1 MEVKGMRED
10 LVKILKMLSEGKLN
24 VEKSA
29 ELIDAMYKKE
39 EKDLVVVG
47 KNYDKRML
55 RVLVDSADGDNVR
68 VNLPIAVITS
78 VLKATGKLPI
88 RNVDMEGI
96 DFEMLIETII
106 ASLDNEMIGEIVT
119 VDSSDGDVVRVVIE

>member
-1 MEVKGMRED
+1 MRED
-10 LVKILKMLSEGKLN
+10 LIKILTMLSEGKLN

-29 ELIDAMYKKE
+29 ELIDVMYKKE
-39 EKDLVVVG
+39 EKAIQIVE
-47 KNYDKRML
+47 KNYYKRML
-55 RVLVDSADGDNVR
+55 RIKIDSSDGDKVN

-88 RNVDMEGI
+88 KNVDMEGI

-106 ASLDNEMIGEIVT
+106 AALENEMIGEIVS
-119 VDSSDGDVVRVVIE
+119 VDSSDGDVVSVIIE

>member
-1 MEVKGMRED
+1 MRED
-10 LVKILKMLSEGKLN
+10 LIKILTMLSEGKLN

-29 ELIDAMYKKE
+29 ELIDVMYKKE
-39 EKDLVVVG
+39 EKAIQIVE

-55 RVLVDSADGDNVR
+55 RIKIDSSDGDKVN

-88 RNVDMEGI
+88 KNVDMEGI

-106 ASLDNEMIGEIVT
+106 AALENEMIGEIVS
-119 VDSSDGDVVRVVIE
+119 VDSSDGDVVRVIIE

>member
-1 MEVKGMRED
+1 M
-10 LVKILKMLSEGKLN
+10 KILTMVSEGKLN

-39 EKDLVVVG
+39 EKDIQIVE
-47 KNYDKRML
+47 KNYDRRML
-55 RVLVDSADGDNVR
+55 KIKVDSSDGDKVN

-88 RNVDMEGI
+88 KNVDMEGI
-96 DFEMLIETII
+96 DFEVLIETII
-106 ASLDNEMIGEIVT
+106 AALENEMIGEIVT

>member
-1 MEVKGMRED
+1 MRED
-10 LVKILKMLSEGKLN
+10 LVKVLTMLSEGKLN

-39 EKDLVVVG
+39 EKAIQIVE
-47 KNYDKRML
+47 KNYDRRML
-55 RVLVDSADGDNVR
+55 RIKVDSSDGDKVN

-88 RNVDMEGI
+88 KNVDMEGI
-96 DFEMLIETII
+96 DFEVLIETII
-106 ASLDNEMIGEIVT
+106 AALDNEMIGEIVT
-119 VDSSDGDVVRVVIE
+119 VDSSDGDIVRVVIE

>member
-1 MEVKGMRED
+1 
-10 LVKILKMLSEGKLN
+10 
-24 VEKSA
+24 
-29 ELIDAMYKKE
+29 MYKKE
-39 EKDLVVVG
+39 EKAIQIVE

-55 RVLVDSADGDNVR
+55 RIKIDSSDGDKVN

-88 RNVDMEGI
+88 KNVDMEGI

-106 ASLDNEMIGEIVT
+106 AALENEMIGEIVS
-119 VDSSDGDVVRVVIE
+119 VDSSDGDVVRVIIE

>member
-1 MEVKGMRED
+1 MRED
-10 LVKILKMLSEGKLN
+10 LIKILTMLSEGKLN

-29 ELIDAMYKKE
+29 ELIDVMYKKE
-39 EKDLVVVG
+39 EKDIQIVE
-47 KNYDKRML
+47 KNYDRRML
-55 RVLVDSADGDNVR
+55 KIKVDSSDGDKVN

-88 RNVDMEGI
+88 KNVDMEGI
-96 DFEMLIETII
+96 DFEVLIETII
-106 ASLDNEMIGEIVT
+106 AALENEMIGEIVT

>member
-1 MEVKGMRED
+1 MRDD
-10 LVKILKMLSEGKLN
+10 LIKILTMLSEGKLN

-29 ELIDAMYKKE
+29 ELIDVMYKKE
-39 EKDLVVVG
+39 EKAIQIVE

-55 RVLVDSADGDNVR
+55 KIKVDSSDGDKVN

-88 RNVDMEGI
+88 KNVDMEGI
-96 DFEMLIETII
+96 DFEVLIETII
-106 ASLDNEMIGEIVT
+106 AALDNEMIGEIVT

>member
-1 MEVKGMRED
+1 MREH
-10 LVKILKMLSEGKLN
+10 LIKILTMLSEGKLN

-29 ELIDAMYKKE
+29 ELIDVMYKKE
-39 EKDLVVVG
+39 EKAIQIVE

-55 RVLVDSADGDNVR
+55 RIKIDSSDGDKVN

-88 RNVDMEGI
+88 KNVDMEGI

-106 ASLDNEMIGEIVT
+106 AALENEMIGEIVS
-119 VDSSDGDVVRVVIE
+119 VDSSDGDVVRVIIE

>member
-1 MEVKGMRED
+1 MRED
-10 LVKILKMLSEGKLN
+10 LMKILKMVSEGKLN

-39 EKDLVVVG
+39 EKDIQIVE
-47 KNYDKRML
+47 KNYDRRML
-55 RVLVDSADGDNVR
+55 KIKVDSSDGDKVN

-88 RNVDMEGI
+88 KNVDMEGI
-96 DFEMLIETII
+96 DFEVLIETII
-106 ASLDNEMIGEIVT
+106 AALENEMIGEIVT

>member
-1 MEVKGMRED
+1 MRDD
-10 LVKILKMLSEGKLN
+10 LIKILTMLSEGKLN

-29 ELIDAMYKKE
+29 ELIDVMYKKE
-39 EKDLVVVG
+39 EKAIQIVE

-55 RVLVDSADGDNVR
+55 KIKVDSSDGDKVN

-88 RNVDMEGI
+88 KNVDMEGI
-96 DFEMLIETII
+96 DFEVLIETII
-106 ASLDNEMIGEIVT
+106 AALENEMVGEIVT

>member
-1 MEVKGMRED
+1 MRED
-10 LVKILKMLSEGKLN
+10 LIKVLTMLSEGKLN

-55 RVLVDSADGDNVR
+55 RVLVDSAEGDNVR
-68 VNLPIAVITS
+68 VNLPIAVITA
-78 VLKATGKLPI
+78 VLKGTGKLPI
-88 RNVDMEGI
+88 KNVDMEGI
-96 DFEMLIETII
+96 DFEVLSESII
-106 ASLDNEMIGEIVT
+106 AALDNEMLGEIVT
-119 VDSSDGDVVRVVIE
+119 VDSSNGDVVRVIIE

>member
-1 MEVKGMRED
+1 MRYD
-10 LVKILKMLSEGKLN
+10 LIKILTMLSEGKLN

-29 ELIDAMYKKE
+29 ELIDVMYKKE
-39 EKDLVVVG
+39 EKAIQIVE

-55 RVLVDSADGDNVR
+55 KIKVDSSDGDKVN

-88 RNVDMEGI
+88 KNVDMEGI
-96 DFEMLIETII
+96 DFEVLIETII
-106 ASLDNEMIGEIVT
+106 AALDNEMIGEIVT
-119 VDSSDGDVVRVVIE
+119 VDSSDGDVIRVVIE

>member
-1 MEVKGMRED
+1 MRED
-10 LVKILKMLSEGKLN
+10 LIKILTMLSEGKLN

-29 ELIDAMYKKE
+29 ELIDVMYKKE
-39 EKDLVVVG
+39 EKAIQIVE

-55 RVLVDSADGDNVR
+55 RIKVDSSDGDKVN

-88 RNVDMEGI
+88 KNVDMEGI

-106 ASLDNEMIGEIVT
+106 AALDNEMIGEIVS
-119 VDSSDGDVVRVVIE
+119 VDSSDGDVVRVIIE